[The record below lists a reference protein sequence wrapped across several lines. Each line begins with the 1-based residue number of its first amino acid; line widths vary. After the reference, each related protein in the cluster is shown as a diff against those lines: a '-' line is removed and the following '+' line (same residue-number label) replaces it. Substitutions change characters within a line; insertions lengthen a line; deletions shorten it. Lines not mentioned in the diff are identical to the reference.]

1 MSKIIKQL
9 LLLSLYCVLHHYDDD
24 QGTFSDSE
32 DDGVGG
38 NVYQRQGF
46 IIKTPNLKYDQCSG
60 QLLDRGCC
68 RINSELIC

>member
-1 MSKIIKQL
+1 MSEIIKQL
-9 LLLSLYCVLHHYDDD
+9 LPLSLSHYHDDDD